1 VCQRWFERLETGR
14 RDAIDGGERA
24 LLDAA
29 LAQVTAWQ
37 DAVLADRGAG
47 SEERGAGC

>member
-14 RDAIDGGERA
+14 RDALDGRERA

-29 LAQVTAWQ
+29 LAQVRAWQ
-37 DAVLADRGAG
+37 DAALAERGAG
-47 SEERGAGC
+47 SGERGAGR